1 MWYNK
6 LNDEREAGDMA
17 EILLVEDDEA
27 LNEGIRIALEK
38 DAHDVATASGF
49 FEALR
54 LLETHRFDL
63 LLLDVNL
70 PDGSGTTLCRK
81 VRETDTVPI
90 VFLTANDTEQDMV
103 EGFRTGCDDY
113 IAKPFST
120 TVLRLKIATLLKRS
134 AADEKKN
141 IFIYKD
147 LELDFDQMSARVRG
161 EDCRLTA
168 TEYRL
173 LEYMIKN
180 KGRVLTRNMLLE
192 QVWDTDSRFVDENT
206 LSVQIKRLRQKLER
220 DSKNPEYI
228 RTIFGIGYAFGE

>member
-1 MWYNK
+1 
-6 LNDEREAGDMA
+6 MA
-17 EILLVEDDEA
+17 KILLVEDDNA
-27 LNEGIRIALEK
+27 LSDGIRIALEK
-38 DAHDVATASGF
+38 DAHSVTPASGF

-54 LLETHRFDL
+54 LLEERRFDL
-63 LLLDVNL
+63 LLLDINL

-81 VRETDTVPI
+81 VRETDSVPVI
-90 VFLTANDTEQDMV
+90 FLTANDTEQDMIA
-103 EGFRTGCDDY
+103 GFKTGCDDY
-113 IAKPFST
+113 IAKPFSI

-134 AADEKKN
+134 DAGEKKN
-141 IFIYKD
+141 AFTYKN
-147 LELDFDQMSARVRG
+147 LEIDFDSMTVRVRG

-180 KGRVLTRNMLLE
+180 RGRVLTRNMLLE

-206 LSVQIKRLRQKLER
+206 LSVQIKRLRQKLEL